1 MIAEG
6 NIDGI
11 KTLLLKPQTFMNLS
25 GNSVGKVAA
34 FYKIPPEN
42 IIVIHDD
49 KDLALGK
56 LKAKIGGSAGGHN
69 GLKISIPKLGKTITA
84 SALASVRR
92 RNIIQTLLTSFYR
105 VFLKPK

>member
-1 MIAEG
+1 
-6 NIDGI
+6 
-11 KTLLLKPQTFMNLS
+11 MNLS

-69 GLKISIPKLGKTITA
+69 GLKLGKTITA